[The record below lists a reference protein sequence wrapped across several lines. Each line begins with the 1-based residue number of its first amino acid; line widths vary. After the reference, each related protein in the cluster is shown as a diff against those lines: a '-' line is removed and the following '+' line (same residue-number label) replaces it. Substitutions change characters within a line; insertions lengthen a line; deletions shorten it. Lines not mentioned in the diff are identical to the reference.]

1 MDAAAYD
8 TDDGTDIVDR
18 VDRPA
23 RARWRKKRWMVPIA
37 VTGALAVGLGIAWL
51 AREELADNFIHGQLE
66 AYGLPAT
73 YEITSIGPQTQIL
86 SNVVIGDPARPD
98 FTAKRVVVQLHHRL
112 GLPTIAQVHVV
123 QPRIY
128 GTHRNGVLS
137 FGTLDKV
144 IFDDTGAAPALPK
157 MHLRVEDGRGL
168 LESDYGKL
176 GLKMEGEGL
185 LDDGFEGYVAAI
197 APNVS
202 FEGCTA
208 EQVTLY
214 GKLTSTKGAPKFSGP
229 LRLGALDCPDQR
241 AALANLVVDL
251 EAQSNADFTDPR
263 GAGRFSSGQ
272 VRYGDNN
279 AAALTGTLRGRLGNG
294 VAAARYTI
302 AARGVQTPQA
312 LAAVVTAE
320 GDILARKGFQRIELE
335 GNVEGNGLRLGSQL
349 VAALRTLS
357 EGGKGTLA
365 APLARQIA
373 TALTSETRGS
383 AIEGDISLRKNGD
396 VLTVMAPRIEMR
408 GGSGARI
415 LALSRFQFSSKA
427 GETPVMAGNI
437 VTGGPG
443 LPQISG
449 RMERSGGGNGEF
461 RLRMAEYSAG
471 NSSLAVPQ
479 ITITQG
485 RGGALGFTGRVLA
498 SGDLPGGMARG
509 LDLPIS
515 GSYVPGGALAVWQ
528 QCTEVGFDELV
539 FANLRMDRQK
549 LTLCPPRGGAMLR
562 YAGGEVKL
570 AAGAPSLDLSGS
582 LGETPIK
589 LATGPVGF
597 AWPGTL
603 KAQAVDVTL
612 GPEGTASRFT
622 ISDLDAQL
630 GANIAGTFANADIA
644 LANVPLDVREAGGRW
659 DYTDGRITLADVMFA
674 LHDRKEPDRF
684 EPMAAREARLTM
696 ADNVIDALAELRHPA
711 SDRVVTTA
719 TIRHNLASGTG
730 YANLNVGGLVFDKAL
745 QPDQLSQLA
754 LGVIANARGTVT
766 GKGRIDWNSARVTS
780 SGHVTTDELDFA
792 AAFGPVKGASGTI
805 IFTDLLNLTTAP
817 GQKLRVASINPGIE
831 VTDGEIEFALRD
843 AQMLAVKGGVWPFMG
858 GTLRLRDVDMTFG
871 AAEERRYIF
880 EIEGLQAAQFVQ
892 GMEIENLSATGVF
905 DGTLPIIFDANGNGR
920 IEGGVLVS
928 RGPGGNV
935 SYVGE
940 LTYQDLSPMANFA
953 FDALKSLDYT
963 QMQIL
968 MDGPLTGEI
977 VTKVRFDGV
986 KQGETAKRNFI
997 TRQLAKLPLEFRV
1010 NVRAQFYQLLSS
1022 MKSLYDPSAVRD
1034 PRELGLLTD
1043 DGERLRRSVTG
1054 DEAQSEISPEDLI
1067 PDESAIQN

>member
-1 MDAAAYD
+1 MDAAAHD
-8 TDDGTDIVDR
+8 TDYPADAVDR

-37 VTGALAVGLGIAWL
+37 VTGALVAGLGIAWI
-51 AREELADNFIHGQLE
+51 AREELADNFIHTQLE

-98 FTAKRVVVQLHHRL
+98 FTAKRVIVQLHHRL

-137 FGTLDKV
+137 FGSLDKV
-144 IFDDTGAAPALPK
+144 IFEDTGKAPALPK

-168 LESDYGKL
+168 LETDYGSL
-176 GLKMEGEGL
+176 GLKLEGKGP
-185 LDDGFEGYVAAI
+185 LDDGFDGYVAAI
-197 APNVS
+197 APRVAIA
-202 FEGCTA
+202 GCEA
-208 EQVTLY
+208 ERVTLY
-214 GKLTSTKGAPKFSGP
+214 GRLTSNKGAPKFSGP
-229 LRLGALDCPDQR
+229 LRLGALECHDQG
-241 AALANLVVDL
+241 AALANLVIDL
-251 EAQSNADFTDPR
+251 EARSDADFTNPR

-272 VRYGDNN
+272 VRYGSNS
-279 AAALTGTLRGRLGNG
+279 ATALTGTLRGRLGNG

-302 AARGVQTPQA
+302 AARGVQTSQA

-335 GNVEGNGLRLGSQL
+335 GDIEGNGLRLGSQM
-349 VAALRTLS
+349 VAALNTLS

-365 APLARQIA
+365 APLARQMA
-373 TALTSETRGS
+373 AALTSEARGS
-383 AIEGDISLRKNGD
+383 AIEGDIRLRKNGD
-396 VLTVMAPRIEMR
+396 VLTIMAPRVEMR

-427 GETPVMAGNI
+427 GEAPVLAGNI

-449 RMERSGGGNGEF
+449 RMERGGGGNAEF

-471 NSSLAVPQ
+471 GSSLAVPQ

-485 RGGALGFTGRVLA
+485 RSGALGFSGRVLA

-509 LDLPIS
+509 LNMPIS
-515 GSYVPGGALAVWQ
+515 GSYVPGGALAMWQ
-528 QCTEVGFDELV
+528 ECTEVGFDELV
-539 FANLRMDRQK
+539 FANLRMDKRK

-562 YAGGEVKL
+562 YSGGAVKV
-570 AAGAPSLDLSGS
+570 AAGAPSLDLSGW

-612 GPEGTASRFT
+612 GPEGAASRFV
-622 ISDLDAQL
+622 ISNLDAQL

-659 DYTDGRITLADVMFA
+659 DYTDGRVTLADVMFA

-684 EPMAAREARLTM
+684 EPMSAREARLTM
-696 ADNVIDALAELRHPA
+696 VDNVIDAFAELRHPD
-711 SDRVVTTA
+711 SDRVVAAA

-730 YANLNVGGLVFDKAL
+730 HANLDVGGLVFDKAL
-745 QPDQLSQLA
+745 QPDQLSQMA
-754 LGVIANARGTVT
+754 LGVIANARGTVM

-780 SGHVTTDELDFA
+780 SGYATTDGLDFA
-792 AAFGPVKGASGTI
+792 AAFGPVKGATGTI
-805 IFTDLLNLTTAP
+805 EFTDLLNLTTAP
-817 GQKLRVASINPGIE
+817 GQKLQVASINPGIE
-831 VTDGEIEFALRD
+831 VKDGEIEFTLRD

-880 EIEGLQAAQFVQ
+880 EIEGLEAAQFVQ

-905 DGTLPIIFDANGNGR
+905 DGTLPIVFDANGNGR

-928 RGPGGNV
+928 RATGGNV

-986 KQGETAKRNFI
+986 KQGDTAKRNFI
-997 TRQLAKLPLEFRV
+997 TKQLAKLPLEFRV

-1022 MKSLYDPSAVRD
+1022 MKSLYDPAAVRD

-1043 DGERLRRSVTG
+1043 DGKRLRRTVTG
-1054 DEAQSEISPEDLI
+1054 EEVQTEISPEDLI
-1067 PDESAIQN
+1067 PDEPAIQN